1 MKTIR
6 IYLLLSLL
14 LCTCACSDFLDKEP
28 VEDYESKQILTS
40 DDGLEALLTG
50 LYDIMSGRYYYGEHM
65 YLYEAAKGPD
75 FFTRNVSGGS
85 SYNYETRYAES
96 SLTNSN
102 AKTSW
107 LTIYSLIR
115 NATLLIE
122 NIDEVPTSET
132 AIHRNMKGQA
142 YALRGLAYFDL
153 MRLFAYPP
161 AYSCTWGSRYDER
174 FKWGVPIIRDVET
187 GTNIFDYE
195 IRRETADDTYAY
207 ILEQLE
213 KASLLLGSSDV
224 ERGRVNPAAVKA
236 LRMRVLLY
244 MERWND
250 VITLGEEWMS
260 EYDALYS
267 MIPGESYAENYYKAH
282 NSESIWEL
290 DYSASDNLGSNSLNY
305 WVRKPTYQLPGD
317 ERDGTVSQNV
327 GYAKLA
333 LSWGHSNRGL
343 DFLMNYSKDV
353 RQYLICELGIANH
366 PDYKG
371 VRRYVGDP
379 FHYVHNIPIVRL
391 PEIYLTL
398 AEAYYMTDDTGMAA
412 EYTTRVSLPR
422 RFAAASIT
430 SVSNILNERR
440 REFILEGHTYW
451 DYFRTGRNLTNR
463 QIIENITTSTISFG
477 SPSGRSYRVV
487 YPIPLAEMNANPA
500 IRDQQNPGYDPWV
513 FGIEED

>member
-6 IYLLLSLL
+6 IYMLLALL
-14 LCTCACSDFLDKEP
+14 FCTCACSDFLDKEP
-28 VEDYESKQILTS
+28 VDDYDSEQILTTT
-40 DDGLEALLTG
+40 DGMEALLTG
-50 LYDIMSGRYYYGEHM
+50 LYDILSGRYYYGSHM

-85 SYNYETRYAES
+85 SYNYETRYSES
-96 SLTNSN
+96 SLLNGN
-102 AKTSW
+102 AKASW
-107 LTIYSLIR
+107 LAIYSLIR
-115 NATLLIE
+115 NATLLID
-122 NIDEVPTSET
+122 NIDEVPTSDTET
-132 AIHRNMKGQA
+132 HRLIKGQA

-161 AYSCTWGSRYDER
+161 IFSCTWGSRYDER

-187 GTNIFDYE
+187 GSDIFDYE
-195 IRRETADDTYAY
+195 IRRETADATYGY
-207 ILEQLE
+207 IIEQFE
-213 KASLLLGSSDV
+213 KASSLLGSRPTG
-224 ERGRVNPAAVKA
+224 RGLINPAAVKA

-244 MERWND
+244 MEKWSD
-250 VITLGEEWMS
+250 VITLGEEWIT
-260 EYDALYS
+260 EYDGQYS
-267 MIPGESYAENYYKAH
+267 MLSAESYPENYYAAH

-290 DYSASDNLGSNSLNY
+290 DYSTSDNLGSNSLNY
-305 WVRKPTYQLPGD
+305 WVRKPTYQMPGD

-333 LSWGHSNRGL
+333 LSWGHTNNGL
-343 DFLMNYSKDV
+343 DFLTNYANDV
-353 RQYLICELGIANH
+353 RQYLICELGIENL
-366 PDYKG
+366 PDYRGIRK
-371 VRRYVGDP
+371 YVGDP
-379 FHYVHNIPIVRL
+379 FHYVHNIPMVRL

-398 AEAYYMTDDTGMAA
+398 AEAYYMTGDTGMAT
-412 EYTTRVSLPR
+412 EYTSRVSEPR
-422 RFAAASIT
+422 RKAAASIT
-430 SVSNILNERR
+430 SVNNILNERR

-463 QIIENITTSTISFG
+463 QIIENSTVATISFG

-513 FGIEED
+513 FGTEEQ